1 MWLTRVL
8 NKSQKNITLKT
19 ELNLLVNNKLISN

>member
-8 NKSQKNITLKT
+8 NKSQKNITSKP
-19 ELNLLVNNKLISN
+19 ESNLLVNNKLISN